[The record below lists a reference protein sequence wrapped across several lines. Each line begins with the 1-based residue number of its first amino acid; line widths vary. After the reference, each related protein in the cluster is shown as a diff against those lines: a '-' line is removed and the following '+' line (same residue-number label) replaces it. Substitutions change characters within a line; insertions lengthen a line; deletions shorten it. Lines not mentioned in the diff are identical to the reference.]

1 MAAWFRWF
9 YDTGSMTREMAQVP
23 GDTTIYLIELK
34 YVDYY
39 IFPSFCVGPQSGGVG
54 QRANSSPT
62 LSPGAW
68 VASGQNCTRTD
79 RVT

>member
-1 MAAWFRWF
+1 
-9 YDTGSMTREMAQVP
+9 MTREMAQVP

-34 YVDYY
+34 DVDCY

-62 LSPGAW
+62 LSPGA
-68 VASGQNCTRTD
+68 
-79 RVT
+79 